1 MTKYYKLG
9 IISTHKCNQQCYYCN
24 NYDIN
29 YNSNDIINIDL
40 DYLKYSLDLF
50 NKNGINNLYIEIS
63 GGEPG
68 LISNIHE
75 LIEMLYSLKYIKK
88 VDILSNGLIRK
99 NHSLLLNEY
108 KLLTCIEHSCLN
120 INNKTINYF
129 YNDITFFNN
138 KYDNVTQVLVLDE
151 ITINSLI
158 NYFDYYEE
166 LGLFNTNNI
175 YFKIITPKTIIIN
188 DELIN
193 KYTIFYDKLKD
204 IYKDRTNNIFNDYFF
219 INKKQNI
226 NIKNVCSKI
235 SSMQFIDLDNKKI
248 GQCSMDIDK
257 SEFLDINSN
266 NIIKTIKGLLF
277 NLNDSTNC
285 CNNCIKFNTDSIN
298 ILLDRY
304 KYTPEFYNII
314 EDD

>member
-1 MTKYYKLG
+1 MFKYYKLG
-9 IISTHKCNQQCYYCN
+9 IISTHKCNQTCYYCN

-50 NKNGINNLYIEIS
+50 NRNGINNLYIEIS

-88 VDILSNGLIRK
+88 IDILSNGLIRK

-108 KLLTCIEHSCLN
+108 KLLTCIEHPCLN

-129 YNDITFFNN
+129 YDDITFFNN
-138 KYDNVTQVLVLDE
+138 NYDNINQLLVLDE
-151 ITINSLI
+151 ITIDSLI
-158 NYFDYYEE
+158 NYFDYYKE
-166 LGLFNTNNI
+166 LGLFDTNNI
-175 YFKIITPKTIIIN
+175 YFKIITPKTSVISEQLR
-188 DELIN
+188 D
-193 KYTIFYDKLKD
+193 KYNIFYDKLKN
-204 IYKDRTNNIFNDYFF
+204 IYNTTDSFIFTDYVF
-219 INKKQNI
+219 INRKISN

-235 SSMQFIDLDNKKI
+235 SSMQFIDLDSKKI
-248 GQCSMDIDK
+248 GLCSMDIDK
-257 SEFLDINSN
+257 SEYFDINDST
-266 NIIKTIKGLLF
+266 ISKTIKGLLF
-277 NLNDSTNC
+277 NLNDSTSC
-285 CNNCIKFNTDSIN
+285 CSNCIKYDTNAIN

-304 KYTPEFYNII
+304 KYTPEIYNII
-314 EDD
+314 E